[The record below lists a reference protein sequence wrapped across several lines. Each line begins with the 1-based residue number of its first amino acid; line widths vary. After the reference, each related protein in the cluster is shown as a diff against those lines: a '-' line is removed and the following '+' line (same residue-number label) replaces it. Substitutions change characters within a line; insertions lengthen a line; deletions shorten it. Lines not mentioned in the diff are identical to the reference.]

1 MARKVWTLVLALGVA
16 LSAAGCDDTW
26 RGVKK
31 DTKENTDAAKQTAHE
46 TGLDKAAEK
55 AAEKAEEAAVA
66 AKRGLEKVARDV
78 TDGRDQPK
86 APAVA
91 PAPDGTAENDV
102 ERSVGKAQAKLEE
115 TGRELTEG
123 ARGVGAHVN
132 VKQALMRDNTVD
144 SSNID
149 VDIDNDTRTVL
160 LRGTVP
166 TAPQKGAAERIARAH
181 ANGYQVRNELVV
193 AVR

>member
-1 MARKVWTLVLALGVA
+1 MARKVWTLVLGLGVA

-66 AKRGLEKVARDV
+66 AKRGLENVARDI

-91 PAPDGTAENDV
+91 PAENDV
-102 ERSVGKAQAKLEE
+102 ERAVGKAQAKLEE
-115 TGRELTEG
+115 TGREVAEG

-132 VKQALMRDNTVD
+132 VKQALMSDTTVD
-144 SSNID
+144 ASNID
-149 VDIDNDTRTVL
+149 VDIDNDTRTVI
-160 LRGTVP
+160 LRGTIP

-181 ANGYQVRNELVV
+181 ANGYQVRNEL
-193 AVR
+193 AVRAR

>member
-1 MARKVWTLVLALGVA
+1 MARKYWTLAVAFGAALA
-16 LSAAGCDDTW
+16 AAGCDDTW

-55 AAEKAEEAAVA
+55 AAEKAEEAAIA

-91 PAPDGTAENDV
+91 PAPNAENDV

-115 TGRELTEG
+115 TGREIAEG

-132 VKQALMRDNTVD
+132 VKQALMLDKTVD

-149 VDIDNDTRTVL
+149 VDIDNDARTVI

-166 TAPQKGAAERIARAH
+166 TAPQKTAAERIARAH
-181 ANGYQVRNELVV
+181 ANGYQVRSELVV
-193 AVR
+193 GAAR